1 VGEDG
6 HGRQIRKMRRPRLR
20 GAAGEL
26 KLRRPREDVYSSS
39 KREVRSSGGS
49 ECPSFHRLQWAQVT
63 SSSNLRGLAR
73 HIYDTRQA
81 QNRKAKRVMLR
92 LRRSY

>member
-26 KLRRPREDVYSSS
+26 KLRRPREDVLL
-39 KREVRSSGGS
+39 KLQARAPILWRIGVPLLP
-49 ECPSFHRLQWAQVT
+49 PSAVGAG
-63 SSSNLRGLAR
+63 N
-73 HIYDTRQA
+73 
-81 QNRKAKRVMLR
+81 
-92 LRRSY
+92 